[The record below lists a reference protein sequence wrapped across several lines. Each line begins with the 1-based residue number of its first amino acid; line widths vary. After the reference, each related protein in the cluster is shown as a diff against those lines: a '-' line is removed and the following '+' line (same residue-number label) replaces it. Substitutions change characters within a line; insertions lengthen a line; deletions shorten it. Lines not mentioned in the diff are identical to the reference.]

1 MKRRD
6 ARELAFRVLY
16 QSEIGGFGLKPSLDQ
31 VIDEIKPSSAVADY
45 GSILIEKIEAHGA
58 EIDEAISVSSR
69 HWRLERM
76 AVTDRNILRIAVAEL
91 LYLAD
96 VPARVVIDEAIE
108 LAKKYGDEASSRFVN
123 GSLDAVA
130 KKCRAQELSHPG
142 PKNDKG
148 HV

>member
-16 QSEIGGFGLKPSLDQ
+16 QSEIGEFELRDTLRQVVDETKPS
-31 VIDEIKPSSAVADY
+31 VAVTQY
-45 GSILIEKIEAHGA
+45 GSVVIEKIEAHSR
-58 EIDEAISVSSR
+58 EIDEAISGASR

-91 LYLAD
+91 LYID
-96 VPARVVIDEAIE
+96 EVPARVVIDEAIE

-123 GSLDAVA
+123 GILDAVA
-130 KKCRAQELSHPG
+130 KRVRADELSHPG
-142 PKNDKG
+142 PTNHKG
-148 HV
+148 QA

>member
-16 QSEIGGFGLKPSLDQ
+16 QSEIGQFALGATLEQVIGETKPSA
-31 VIDEIKPSSAVADY
+31 AVASY
-45 GSILIEKIEAHGA
+45 GSVLVGKIEAHRA
-58 EIDEAISVSSR
+58 EIDETISGASR

-91 LYLAD
+91 LYLPD

-123 GSLDAVA
+123 GILDAVA
-130 KKCRAQELSHPG
+130 KRSRAEELSHPG

-148 HV
+148 QA

>member
-16 QSEIGGFGLKPSLDQ
+16 QSEIGEFAFRASFDQ
-31 VIDEIKPSSAVADY
+31 VVSEIRPSPAVVSY
-45 GSILIEKIEAHGA
+45 GSVLVEKVEAHIG
-58 EIDEAISVSSR
+58 EIDETISGASQ

-91 LYLAD
+91 LYLAE

-108 LAKKYGDEASSRFVN
+108 LAKKYGDESSSRFVN
-123 GSLDAVA
+123 GILDAVA
-130 KKCRAQELSHPG
+130 KKHRAEELSRPG

-148 HV
+148 QA